1 MGHFSKEYQA
11 EFKAQGR
18 AEGLAEGRV
27 EGEAKGEAKV
37 LVRLLERRFGEVSAK
52 LRERIFASDIATIEA
67 WFDRALEACD
77 LQSIFQSAERG

>member
-18 AEGLAEGRV
+18 AEGLAEGRM
-27 EGEAKGEAKV
+27 EGEAKV
-37 LVRLLERRFGEVSAK
+37 LVRLLEKRFGEVSAK

>member
-1 MGHFSKEYQA
+1 MGHFSKESQA

-27 EGEAKGEAKV
+27 EGEAKV
-37 LVRLLERRFGEVSAK
+37 LVRLLEKRFGEISAK

>member
-18 AEGLAEGRV
+18 AEGLAEGRM
-27 EGEAKGEAKV
+27 EGEAKV
-37 LVRLLERRFGEVSAK
+37 LVRLLEKRFGEVSAK

-77 LQSIFQSAERG
+77 LVAR